1 MRRIISVT
9 VLAGL
14 LSACSSAPVQQ
25 PIAAATADT
34 VSTIEPQIIRREVP
48 IPDELVYD
56 FLLAE
61 FALRQGDYRQAL
73 RLYQDLATQ
82 VDDVEVSARAT
93 RIAQFLGDESAVSE
107 LVKRWLAQEPNNP
120 EAGRLAGILA
130 LRRGAGATAF
140 DYFYDAAQEGA
151 IVDFGML
158 ARAYPDLSSP
168 EREILKQRID
178 AKLDG
183 SQERSLT
190 FARALMAAEDGDNT
204 RALTF
209 VNELLAAEP
218 QNIQALMLQARLQLS
233 LKHESPLD
241 GLGQAV
247 KTNPNNEALRQHY
260 AQLLAGTDVSAA
272 RTQYEI
278 LSADHP
284 RKGEYLMALAL
295 LNKELNDFLAA
306 KAYLRQCLALEQ
318 LIDEAHYYLGEIAQQ
333 EGALQAAMDHYQQVG
348 DGQHFLIASR
358 RVAAMLLQTNQ
369 LQELHAYLENQR
381 TRFPRRGEQLFALEA
396 QVLSTAEED
405 EATVELLNKALAAYP
420 NSESLR
426 YARAMAAQRLG
437 NLAQLE
443 ADLRIILSISPNNA
457 TVLNALGYTLADQTN
472 RYEEAFELIS
482 KALELAPGE
491 PAILD
496 SMGWVLFKLGRLQE
510 AEQQLQLAYQQMQD
524 PEIAAHLGEVLMAMG
539 RAEEATKLWTAAIEA
554 APQHQALI
562 DTLKRL
568 QPALLVTQ

>member
-1 MRRIISVT
+1 MRRIFYLT
-9 VLAGL
+9 VLATL
-14 LSACSSAPVQQ
+14 LSACSTVPQPA
-25 PIAAATADT
+25 PIADVPGQAPAQ
-34 VSTIEPQIIRREVP
+34 PQSESIRQEVP
-48 IPDELVYD
+48 IPDALVYD
-56 FLLAE
+56 FLVAE

-73 RLYQDLATQ
+73 QLYQDLATK

-93 RIAQFLGDESAVSE
+93 RIAQFLGDEPAVSA

-158 ARAYPDLSSP
+158 ARAYPELSTP

-183 SQERSLT
+183 SQARSLT
-190 FARALMAAEDGDNT
+190 FARAMMAAEDGDNE
-204 RALTF
+204 RALRF

-218 QNIQALMLQARLQLS
+218 NNIQALMLQARLQLS
-233 LKHESPLD
+233 LKYDSPLE
-241 GLGQAV
+241 GLALAL
-247 KTNPNNEALRQHY
+247 KANPDNEPLRQHY
-260 AQLLAGTDVSAA
+260 AQLLSGIDLPAA

-318 LIDEAHYYLGEIAQQ
+318 LVDEAHYYLGEIAQQ
-333 EGALQAAMDHYQQVG
+333 EASLQAAMDHYQQVG

-358 RVAAMLLQTNQ
+358 RVAALLLQTRQ
-369 LQELHAYLENQR
+369 LGELHHYLENQR
-381 TRFPRRGEQLFALEA
+381 ARFPRRGEQLFALEA

-405 EATVELLNKALAAYP
+405 DATVELLNKALTVYP

-437 NLAQLE
+437 DLAQLE
-443 ADLRIILSISPNNA
+443 SDLKVILSISPNNA
-457 TVLNALGYTLADQTN
+457 TVLNALGYTLADQTD
-472 RYEEAFELIS
+472 RYEEALELIA
-482 KALELAPGE
+482 KALDLAPGE

-510 AEQQLQLAYQQMQD
+510 AEQQLRLAYQHLQD

-539 RAEEATKLWTAAIEA
+539 KSDEATQLWSSAIEA

-562 DTLKRL
+562 ETLKRL
-568 QPALLVTQ
+568 QPALVTP

>member
-1 MRRIISVT
+1 MRRIFYLT
-9 VLAGL
+9 VLATL
-14 LSACSSAPVQQ
+14 LSACSTVPQPA
-25 PIAAATADT
+25 PIADVPGQAPAQ
-34 VSTIEPQIIRREVP
+34 SQSESIRQEVP
-48 IPDELVYD
+48 IPDALVYD
-56 FLLAE
+56 FLVAE

-73 RLYQDLATQ
+73 QLYQDLATK

-93 RIAQFLGDESAVSE
+93 RIAQFLGDEPAVSA

-158 ARAYPDLSSP
+158 ARAYPELSTP

-183 SQERSLT
+183 SQARSLT
-190 FARALMAAEDGDNT
+190 FARAMMAAEDGDNE
-204 RALTF
+204 RALRF

-218 QNIQALMLQARLQLS
+218 NNIQALMLQARLQLS
-233 LKHESPLD
+233 LKYDSPLE
-241 GLGQAV
+241 GLALAL
-247 KTNPNNEALRQHY
+247 KANPDNEPLRQHY
-260 AQLLAGTDVSAA
+260 AQLLSGIDIPAA

-318 LIDEAHYYLGEIAQQ
+318 LVDEAHYYLGEIAQQ
-333 EGALQAAMDHYQQVG
+333 EASLQAAMDHYQQVG

-358 RVAAMLLQTNQ
+358 RVAALLLQTRQ
-369 LQELHAYLENQR
+369 LGELHHYLENQR
-381 TRFPRRGEQLFALEA
+381 ARFPRRGEQLFALEA

-405 EATVELLNKALAAYP
+405 DATVELLNKALTVYP

-437 NLAQLE
+437 DLAQLE
-443 ADLRIILSISPNNA
+443 SDLKVILSISPNNA
-457 TVLNALGYTLADQTN
+457 TVLNALGYTLADQTD
-472 RYEEAFELIS
+472 RYEEALELIA
-482 KALELAPGE
+482 KALDLAPGE

-510 AEQQLQLAYQQMQD
+510 AEQQLRLAYQHLQD

-539 RAEEATKLWTAAIEA
+539 KSDEATQLWSSAIEA

-562 DTLKRL
+562 ETLKRL
-568 QPALLVTQ
+568 QPALVTP

>member
-1 MRRIISVT
+1 MRRIFYLT
-9 VLAGL
+9 VLATL
-14 LSACSSAPVQQ
+14 LSACSTVPQPAPIADVPGQAPVQ
-25 PIAAATADT
+25 
-34 VSTIEPQIIRREVP
+34 PQSESIRQEVP
-48 IPDELVYD
+48 IPDALVYD
-56 FLLAE
+56 FLVAE

-73 RLYQDLATQ
+73 RLYQDLATK

-93 RIAQFLGDESAVSE
+93 RIAQFLGDEPAVSA

-158 ARAYPDLSSP
+158 ARAYPELSTP

-183 SQERSLT
+183 SQARSLT
-190 FARALMAAEDGDNT
+190 FARAMMAAEDGDNE
-204 RALTF
+204 RALRF

-218 QNIQALMLQARLQLS
+218 NNIQALMLQARLQLS
-233 LKHESPLD
+233 LKYDSPLD
-241 GLGQAV
+241 GLALAL
-247 KTNPNNEALRQHY
+247 KANPDNEPLRQHY
-260 AQLLAGTDVSAA
+260 AQLLSGIDIPAA

-318 LIDEAHYYLGEIAQQ
+318 LVDEAHYYLGEIAQQ
-333 EGALQAAMDHYQQVG
+333 EASLQAAMDHYQQVG

-358 RVAAMLLQTNQ
+358 RVAALLLQTRQ
-369 LQELHAYLENQR
+369 LGELHHYLENQR
-381 TRFPRRGEQLFALEA
+381 ARFPRRGEQLFALEA

-405 EATVELLNKALAAYP
+405 DATVELLNKALTVYP

-437 NLAQLE
+437 DLAQLE
-443 ADLRIILSISPNNA
+443 SDLKVILSISPNNA
-457 TVLNALGYTLADQTN
+457 TVLNALGYTLADQTD
-472 RYEEAFELIS
+472 RYEEALELIT
-482 KALELAPGE
+482 KALDLAPGE

-510 AEQQLQLAYQQMQD
+510 AEQQLRLAYQHLQD

-539 RAEEATKLWTAAIEA
+539 KTDEATQLWSSAIEA

-562 DTLKRL
+562 ETLKRL
-568 QPALLVTQ
+568 QPALVTP

>member
-1 MRRIISVT
+1 MRRIFYLT
-9 VLAGL
+9 VLATL
-14 LSACSSAPVQQ
+14 LSACSTVPQPA
-25 PIAAATADT
+25 PIADVPGQAPAQ
-34 VSTIEPQIIRREVP
+34 PQSESIRQEVP
-48 IPDELVYD
+48 IPDALVYD
-56 FLLAE
+56 FLVAE

-73 RLYQDLATQ
+73 QLYQDLATK

-93 RIAQFLGDESAVSE
+93 RIAQFLGDEPAVSA

-158 ARAYPDLSSP
+158 ARAYPELSTP

-183 SQERSLT
+183 SQARSLT
-190 FARALMAAEDGDNT
+190 FARAMMAAEDGDNE
-204 RALTF
+204 RALRF

-218 QNIQALMLQARLQLS
+218 NNIQALMLQARLQLS
-233 LKHESPLD
+233 LKYDSPLE
-241 GLGQAV
+241 GLALAL
-247 KTNPNNEALRQHY
+247 KANPDNEPLRQHY
-260 AQLLAGTDVSAA
+260 AQLLSGIDIPAA

-318 LIDEAHYYLGEIAQQ
+318 LVDEAHYYLGEIAQQ
-333 EGALQAAMDHYQQVG
+333 EASLQAAMDHYQQVG

-358 RVAAMLLQTNQ
+358 RVAALLLQTRQ
-369 LQELHAYLENQR
+369 LGELHHYLENQR
-381 TRFPRRGEQLFALEA
+381 ARFPRRGEQLFALEA

-405 EATVELLNKALAAYP
+405 DATVELLNKALTVYP

-437 NLAQLE
+437 DLAQLE
-443 ADLRIILSISPNNA
+443 SDLKVILSISPNNA
-457 TVLNALGYTLADQTN
+457 TVLNALGYTLADQTD
-472 RYEEAFELIS
+472 RYEEALELIA
-482 KALELAPGE
+482 KALDLAPGE

-510 AEQQLQLAYQQMQD
+510 AEQQLRLAYQHLQD

-539 RAEEATKLWTAAIEA
+539 KSDEATQLWSSAIEA

-562 DTLKRL
+562 ETLKRL
-568 QPALLVTQ
+568 QPALVTP

>member
-1 MRRIISVT
+1 MRRFISVT
-9 VLAGL
+9 VFAGL
-14 LSACSSAPVQQ
+14 LSACGSTPLEEPNTATITDTQT
-25 PIAAATADT
+25 AAKP
-34 VSTIEPQIIRREVP
+34 ELIREEVP
-48 IPDELVYD
+48 IPDHLVYD

-61 FALRQGDYRQAL
+61 FALRHGDYRQAL
-73 RLYQDLATQ
+73 RLYQELAKQ

-93 RIAQFLGDESAVSE
+93 RIAQFLGDEPAVSE

-158 ARAYPDLSSP
+158 ARAYPELSSP

-190 FARALMAAEDGDNT
+190 FARALMAAEDGDNL

-233 LKHESPLD
+233 LKHENPLI
-241 GLGQAV
+241 GLAAAV
-247 KTNPNNEALRQHY
+247 TANPDNEALRQHY
-260 AQLLAGTDVSAA
+260 AQLLAGTDVAAA

-295 LNKELNDFLAA
+295 INKELNDFLAA

-333 EGALQAAMDHYQQVG
+333 EGSLQTAMDHYQQVG
-348 DGQHFLIASR
+348 DGQHFLVASR

-369 LQELHAYLENQR
+369 LQELHDYLENQR
-381 TRFPRRGEQLFALEA
+381 ARFPRRGEQLFALEA

-405 EATVELLNKALAAYP
+405 EASVALLNKALTVYP

-437 NLAQLE
+437 DLAQLE
-443 ADLRIILSISPNNA
+443 SDLRIILSISPNNA
-457 TVLNALGYTLADQTN
+457 TVLNALGYTLADQTD
-472 RYEEAFELIS
+472 RYEEAFDLIS
-482 KALELAPGE
+482 RALELAPGE

-496 SMGWVLFKLGRLQE
+496 SMGWVLFKLGRLEE

-524 PEIAAHLGEVLMAMG
+524 PEIAAHLGEVLLALG
-539 RAEEATKLWTAAIEA
+539 RAEEATELWTAAIEA
-554 APQHQALI
+554 SPQHQALI

-568 QPALLVTQ
+568 HPALLANH

>member
-1 MRRIISVT
+1 MRRIIT
-9 VLAGL
+9 LTILAGT
-14 LSACSSAPVQQ
+14 LSACSSAPLQQ
-25 PIAAATADT
+25 PIADAPTETAI
-34 VSTIEPQIIRREVP
+34 STKPEIIRQEVP
-48 IPDELVYD
+48 IPDALVYD
-56 FLLAE
+56 FLVAE
-61 FALRQGDYRQAL
+61 FALRHGNYRHAL
-73 RLYQDLATQ
+73 RLYQELAKQ

-93 RIAQFLGDESAVSE
+93 RIAQFLGDEPAVSE

-158 ARAYPDLSSP
+158 ARAYPELSSP
-168 EREILKQRID
+168 EREVLKQRID

-190 FARALMAAEDGDNT
+190 FARAMMAAEDGDNS
-204 RALTF
+204 RALKF

-218 QNIQALMLQARLQLS
+218 NNIQALMLQARLQLS
-233 LKHESPLD
+233 LKHESPLE
-241 GLGQAV
+241 GLA
-247 KTNPNNEALRQHY
+247 KALKSNPDNEALRQHY
-260 AQLLAGTDVSAA
+260 AQLLAGIDVSAA

-333 EGALQAAMDHYQQVG
+333 EGQLQAAMDHYQQVG

-358 RVAAMLLQTNQ
+358 RVAALLLQTHQ
-369 LQELHAYLENQR
+369 LDELHVYLENQR
-381 TRFPRRGEQLFALEA
+381 ARFPRRGEQLFALEA
-396 QVLSTAEED
+396 QALSTAEQD
-405 EATVELLNKALAAYP
+405 AATVELLNKALNVYP

-437 NLAQLE
+437 NLGLLE
-443 ADLRIILSISPNNA
+443 SDLRVILSISPNNA
-457 TVLNALGYTLADQTN
+457 TVLNALGYTLADQTE
-472 RYEEAFELIS
+472 RYDEALELIT

-496 SMGWVLFKLGRLQE
+496 SMGWVMFKLGRLQE
-510 AEQQLQLAYQQMQD
+510 AEQHLQQAYQQLQD

-539 RAEEATKLWTAAIEA
+539 RLEEATTLWTAAIQTA
-554 APQHQALI
+554 GHHQALI

-568 QPALLVTQ
+568 QPALLVNP